1 MVRNMDLLR
10 TIFEQLRELGFKIAM
25 DDFGTGYA
33 SLEILKTVPADIVK
47 IDQTFVRDIKISKFD
62 KTFIRFYLLKFATM
76 LILRYCWKELKQKRN
91 LMLLNRWN

>member
-1 MVRNMDLLR
+1 MIL
-10 TIFEQLRELGFKIAM
+10 EREFN
-25 DDFGTGYA
+25 A

-62 KTFIRFYLLKFATM
+62 KTFIRFIAQICHDVDIEVLLEGIET
-76 LILRYCWKELKQKRN
+76 EEN